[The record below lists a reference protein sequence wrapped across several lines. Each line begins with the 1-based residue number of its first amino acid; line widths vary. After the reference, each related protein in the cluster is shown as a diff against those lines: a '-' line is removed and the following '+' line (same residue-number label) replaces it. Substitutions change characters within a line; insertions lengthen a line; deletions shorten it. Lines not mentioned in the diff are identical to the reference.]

1 MTSDSLITTL
11 SHVWQALERAQI
23 DAAVTGGLAV
33 SAWGYFRATRDID
46 LLIAIDVNDWQE
58 AESRLFA
65 AGFHAKRSKP
75 PKKLDALY
83 IVETICELPDVLWE
97 LKVDFL
103 LADDEYR
110 RQAIARSAQFTFAG
124 AQHPIKVLC
133 CEDVILH
140 KLEAERIRDIA
151 DAEQLLEI
159 NRTTL
164 DNEYLDQWADRLGL
178 RIALDKARICAAK
191 DPSSD

>member
-110 RQAIARSAQFTFAG
+110 RQ
-124 AQHPIKVLC
+124 
-133 CEDVILH
+133 
-140 KLEAERIRDIA
+140 
-151 DAEQLLEI
+151 
-159 NRTTL
+159 
-164 DNEYLDQWADRLGL
+164 
-178 RIALDKARICAAK
+178 
-191 DPSSD
+191 